1 MMQNDQLER
10 VRRVCLALPEAS
22 ERLSHGEPTFFVRG
36 KVFVMFA
43 NNHHGDGRVAVW
55 LPAPPGFQEGLI
67 ETAPATFFRPPYVG
81 GRGWVGVVLDAID
94 DAGLRLHIETAWEL
108 VAPKRLRLA
117 RQAAQTG
124 QTGRP
129 PVEPDAAAG
138 AVRQLPSGPDT
149 LVMQALIS
157 GLTPVN
163 AFRALVEP
171 ALLVRWWPPE
181 AEVDARES
189 GAYCLR
195 WPQQGWLLR
204 GRFLVLA
211 PPERLAFTWR
221 WEHEPEA
228 PERTVRIVILPHGPG
243 SLLTLTHGSYDG
255 SARDQADRQSHH
267 DGWQHFLPRLQG
279 LVV

>member
-1 MMQNDQLER
+1 MHSDHLER

-67 ETAPATFFRPPYVG
+67 ETASATFFRPPYVG
-81 GRGWVGVVLDAID
+81 GRGWVGVVLEAID
-94 DAGLRLHIETAWEL
+94 DAGLRLQIETAWEL

-117 RQAAQTG
+117 RQAAQAD
-124 QTGRP
+124 QTDDVR
-129 PVEPDAAAG
+129 VEPDAAAG
-138 AVRQLPSGPDT
+138 AAIRQLPSGPDS
-149 LVMQALIS
+149 LAMQAFLS
-157 GLTPVN
+157 GLTPAD

-181 AEVDARES
+181 AEVDAHEG
-189 GAYCLR
+189 GAYCMR
-195 WPQQGWLLR
+195 WPQQGWQLR
-204 GRFLVLA
+204 GRFLALA
-211 PPERLAFTWR
+211 PPERLDFTWR
-221 WEHEPEA
+221 WDHEPEL
-228 PERTVRIVILPHGPG
+228 PERTVRIVIAPHGPG
-243 SLLTLTHGSYDG
+243 SLLTLFHGSYDR

-267 DGWQHFLPRLQG
+267 DGWQHFLARLQE

>member
-1 MMQNDQLER
+1 MQNDQLER

-36 KVFVMFA
+36 KLFVMFA

-81 GRGWVGVVLDAID
+81 GRGWVGVVLDTID
-94 DAGLRLHIETAWEL
+94 DAGLQLHIETAWEL

-117 RQAAQTG
+117 RQVAQTDQAG
-124 QTGRP
+124 GP
-129 PVEPDAAAG
+129 PVEPDTAAG
-138 AVRQLPSGPDT
+138 VVRQLPSGSDT
-149 LVMQALIS
+149 LVMQVRLS
-157 GLTPVN
+157 GLTPAG

-181 AEVDARES
+181 TEVDAREG

-195 WPQQGWLLR
+195 WPQQGWHLR
-204 GRFLVLA
+204 GRFLVFA
-211 PPERLAFTWR
+211 PPERLDFTWR
-221 WEHEPEA
+221 WDHEPEL
-228 PERTVRIVILPHGPG
+228 PERTVRIVIAPQGPG
-243 SLLTLTHGSYDG
+243 SLLTLTHGSYDR

-267 DGWQHFLPRLQG
+267 DGWQHFLARLQE